1 MKSILQSL
9 EIILGLLLIT
19 SILLQQRGSGLGGA
33 FGGQG
38 AVYRSRRGAERFLFQ
53 ATITLA
59 ICFVTVAV
67 ILLVAIRT

>member
-9 EIILGLLLIT
+9 EIVFGLLLIV

-53 ATITLA
+53 ATMIFALL
-59 ICFVTVAV
+59 FVAVAV
-67 ILLVAIRT
+67 ILLVFIRT